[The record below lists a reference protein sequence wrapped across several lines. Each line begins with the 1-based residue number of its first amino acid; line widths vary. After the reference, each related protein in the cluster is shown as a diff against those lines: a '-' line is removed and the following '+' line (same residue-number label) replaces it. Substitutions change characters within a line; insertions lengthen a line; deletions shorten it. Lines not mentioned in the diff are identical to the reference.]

1 MRLMIGRK
9 PLPFFELNFEI
20 NEYQEINDRVM
31 NFSILFS
38 LRLTMK
44 IVALMYANV

>member
-1 MRLMIGRK
+1 MAENLY
-9 PLPFFELNFEI
+9 LFFELNFEI

-38 LRLTMK
+38 LRLIMK